1 MATQFAKG
9 QDVKLA
15 AVVPQG
21 PVKALRM
28 DEDGN
33 FFYLVGWTDADGN
46 VQPDG
51 SLGCTCLDNT
61 ASGE

>member
-1 MATQFAKG
+1 MATKFAKG
-9 QDVKLA
+9 QDVKLI

-33 FFYLVGWTDADGN
+33 FFYLVEWTDVNGA
-46 VQPDG
+46 VQERWFEEVQ
-51 SLGCTCLDNT
+51 LE
-61 ASGE
+61 AV

>member
-1 MATQFAKG
+1 MATKFAKG
-9 QDVKLA
+9 QEVKLI

-33 FFYLVGWTDADGN
+33 FFYLLGWTDLEGN
-46 VQPDG
+46 AQERWFEEAQLEAV
-51 SLGCTCLDNT
+51 
-61 ASGE
+61 

>member
-1 MATQFAKG
+1 MATKFVKG
-9 QDVKLA
+9 QEVKLA

-33 FFYLVGWTDADGN
+33 FFYLLGWTDA
-46 VQPDG
+46 
-51 SLGCTCLDNT
+51 
-61 ASGE
+61 SGANQERWFEESDLEAV